1 MLRRAARWKKGRSR
15 IQSNGLVIAPTEQRA
30 GHLQVLTLV
39 PQFGDYGLYGMLN

>member
-1 MLRRAARWKKGRSR
+1 MLRRAAKLGKRV
-15 IQSNGLVIAPTEQRA
+15 QSNGLVIAPTEQRA